1 MHSLRPKKHQWC
13 VNVQI
18 EDIKRGLK
26 QPGKTRGG
34 LAKCLNVDVSQVSR
48 LLNGKRQLK
57 VNEVPLIQ
65 EYLYGD
71 QDPGGVPPSSIED
84 VARFAQER
92 LINLEIISDLLDEA
106 ERCGLNAPKT
116 IADALREAI
125 TARKT
130 DAWLE
135 KNKEAIESY
144 NAFVRQNGMFS
155 TRYREAYGSI

>member
-1 MHSLRPKKHQWC
+1 M
-13 VNVQI
+13 QI
-18 EDIKRGLK
+18 DDIKRGL
-26 QPGKTRGG
+26 QQTGKTRVG
-34 LAKCLNVDVSQVSR
+34 LAKCLGIDVSQVSR

-57 VNEVPLIQ
+57 VKELSIIQ
-65 EYLYGD
+65 EYIYGD
-71 QDPGGVPPSSIED
+71 QGLCENHPSSIEE
-84 VARFAQER
+84 VVRSAQER

-106 ERCGLNAPKT
+106 ERCGLDAPQT

-125 TARKT
+125 VALKS

-155 TRYREAYGSI
+155 NRYYEAHGSI